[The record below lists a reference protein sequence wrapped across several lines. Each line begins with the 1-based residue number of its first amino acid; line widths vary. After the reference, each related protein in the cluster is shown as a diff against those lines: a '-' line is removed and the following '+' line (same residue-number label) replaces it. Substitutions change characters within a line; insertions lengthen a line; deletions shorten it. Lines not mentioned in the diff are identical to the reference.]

1 MNDLLADPESIP
13 FLKNKKI
20 DLSLL
25 KNEIDRRILK
35 ISFLAKRLTK
45 RKKRS

>member
-13 FLKNKKI
+13 FLKNNSVN
-20 DLSLL
+20 LSLL

-35 ISFLAKRLTK
+35 ISYLAKRLTK